1 MTYARWVGRPMSTE
15 PLPRYASRM
24 QLGQRLDSPSAPR
37 VVIVDAD
44 RRVMQSLAD
53 LLGVTGE
60 VAVVGGAADVRA
72 ALELVEQARPDVV
85 LVDPRLPD
93 VEAGVA
99 LIAGLARAWPS
110 MRIVMTGWNDTEG
123 HAFLGAR
130 SATYVSKSAS
140 PEEFAAAIVDA
151 CGPA

>member
-1 MTYARWVGRPMSTE
+1 MGVE
-15 PLPRYASRM
+15 PSPRYIQFMPLGSRLEM
-24 QLGQRLDSPSAPR
+24 PSAPR

-60 VAVVGGAADVRA
+60 VAVVGGAGDVRS

-93 VEAGVA
+93 IEAGVA
-99 LIAGLARAWPS
+99 LITGLARAWPS
-110 MRIVMTGWNDTEG
+110 MRIIMTGWGDTTG
-123 HAFLGAR
+123 HAQLGTGSTA
-130 SATYVSKSAS
+130 YVSKSAS
-140 PEEFAAAIVDA
+140 PEQFAAAIVDA
-151 CGPA
+151 CSVA